1 MSYWIYKQN
10 GYCSSDMINFVL
22 FFSGSSPEAR
32 STTRSAPSM
41 STPPSTVQTVQV
53 DVHRSVDDDDDEE
66 YDDVLR
72 DEGKDREDLP
82 SVACEGRFQMK
93 IDLDQAKQYS

>member
-1 MSYWIYKQN
+1 
-10 GYCSSDMINFVL
+10 
-22 FFSGSSPEAR
+22 
-32 STTRSAPSM
+32 M

-53 DVHRSVDDDDDEE
+53 DVHRSVDDDDDDDDDEE

-72 DEGKDREDLP
+72 DEGKDGEDLP

-93 IDLDQAKQYS
+93 IDLEQAIVQAIQFNHCKI

>member
-1 MSYWIYKQN
+1 
-10 GYCSSDMINFVL
+10 MINFVL
-22 FFSGSSPEAR
+22 LFSGSSPEAR
-32 STTRSAPSM
+32 APSM

-53 DVHRSVDDDDDEE
+53 DVHRSVDDDDDDDDEE

-72 DEGKDREDLP
+72 DEGKDGEDLP

-93 IDLDQAKQYS
+93 ID

>member
-1 MSYWIYKQN
+1 
-10 GYCSSDMINFVL
+10 MINFKPDFVL

-32 STTRSAPSM
+32 APSM

-53 DVHRSVDDDDDEE
+53 DVHRSVDDDDEE

-72 DEGKDREDLP
+72 DEGKDGEDLP

-93 IDLDQAKQYS
+93 ID

>member
-1 MSYWIYKQN
+1 
-10 GYCSSDMINFVL
+10 
-22 FFSGSSPEAR
+22 
-32 STTRSAPSM
+32 M

-53 DVHRSVDDDDDEE
+53 DVHRSVDDDDDDDEE

-72 DEGKDREDLP
+72 DEGKDGEDLP

-93 IDLDQAKQYS
+93 ID

>member
-1 MSYWIYKQN
+1 
-10 GYCSSDMINFVL
+10 
-22 FFSGSSPEAR
+22 
-32 STTRSAPSM
+32 M

-53 DVHRSVDDDDDEE
+53 DVHRSVDDDDEE

-72 DEGKDREDLP
+72 DEGKGGEDLP

-93 IDLDQAKQYS
+93 IDLEQAIVQAIQFNHCKI